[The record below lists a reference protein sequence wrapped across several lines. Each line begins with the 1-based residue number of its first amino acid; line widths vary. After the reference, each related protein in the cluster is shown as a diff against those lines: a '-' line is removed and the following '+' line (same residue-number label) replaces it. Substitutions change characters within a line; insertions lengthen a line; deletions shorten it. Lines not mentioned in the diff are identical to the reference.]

1 MILMPLVNRQM
12 VHKKPLYTIKIKW
25 EFDCWSSYKELF
37 ALKIGINDIDM
48 QVEF

>member
-25 EFDCWSSYKELF
+25 EFDCWSS
-37 ALKIGINDIDM
+37 LKIRINDIDM